1 MTILTEITVIMTEL
15 NLGKIIKN
23 HRKIANLSQLKL
35 ANLASIG
42 KTTVFDLE
50 KNKDT
55 VSWKNIKL
63 VLNVLNIKVHFESP
77 IK

>member
-1 MTILTEITVIMTEL
+1 MTDL
-15 NLGKIIKN
+15 NLGNIIKH
-23 HRKIANLSQLKL
+23 HRKIADLSQLEL
-35 ANLASIG
+35 ANLAGIG

-77 IK
+77 IKQSK